1 MTRYLTKT
9 ITVLL
14 FLMIPAIVAGQ
25 AKAEVT
31 ATEIHMPSFSELE
44 EGWNTMK
51 PGGETSCAHGT
62 EYEFYTRAGDPSKQ
76 LIFLYGGG
84 ACIDAEGCAEG
95 SGHYFE
101 RIEPFMFPDGGL
113 RGILDLKHPANPFR
127 DHTMVGIPD
136 CTGDVHLG
144 NSDQVYVLRGN
155 DETSREFMIR
165 HRGQVN
171 AGSALD
177 WIYRN
182 ITDPREIF
190 VSGISAGGIAVPFYA
205 NRLARTYPYA
215 RVVGLGDAAGAF
227 SSRIDS
233 LQLDP
238 KNNPARWGL
247 PYVVRDHPG
256 WEEFPGQSGIQDL
269 NILAARGM
277 PNLHLY
283 QVDHANDANQDWRF
297 RQLGHPDPDLPE
309 ILRSHRSEIQSEVP
323 AFRAFI
329 LGGYR
334 HGILTENE
342 FYRISVGNV
351 ALRDWTAAIAA
362 GVEVPDVV
370 CEECS
375 RPDFIFDEDDLTIIN
390 ALISRLSEPGSWNP
404 NDEEGACPENAE
416 SWTLRCAISDVVREM
431 MGQSAA
437 NYPVA
442 HDIINEAVVRTGYD
456 RGRGSSFP
464 ALRLYNNAPGRTH
477 GEIMEFLE
485 TVQERIWLQLNNEPD
500 NGEN

>member
-1 MTRYLTKT
+1 MKICAKVSIAASILFALP
-9 ITVLL
+9 LL
-14 FLMIPAIVAGQ
+14 VQ
-25 AKAEVT
+25 AQEVS
-31 ATEIHMPSFSELE
+31 TEPKIHMPSFSELE
-44 EGWNTMK
+44 EGWNTLK
-51 PGGETSCAHGT
+51 PGGETRCAHGT
-62 EYEFYTRAGDPSKQ
+62 EYEFYTRADDPGK
-76 LIFLYGGG
+76 LLVFLYGGG
-84 ACIDAEGCAEG
+84 ACFDAEGCAEG

-101 RIEPFMFPDGGL
+101 RIEPWMYPDGF
-113 RGILDLKHPANPFR
+113 RGILDRGHKENPFR
-127 DHTMVGIPD
+127 DHTMIGIPV

-144 NSDQVYVLRGN
+144 NRDQDYVLHEN
-155 DETSREFMIR
+155 DGTTRAYTIR
-165 HRGQVN
+165 HRGQINVD
-171 AGSALD
+171 SALK
-177 WIYRN
+177 WIQQN
-182 ITDPREIF
+182 MPEVHEIF
-190 VSGISAGGIAVPFYA
+190 VSGLSAGGIAVPFYA
-205 NRLARTYPYA
+205 NRLARAYPDA
-215 RVVGLGDAAGAF
+215 RVTGLGDGAGAF
-227 SSRIDS
+227 SSRIDE

-238 KNNPARWGL
+238 QDNPARWGL
-247 PYVVRDHPG
+247 PHGVSRHPG
-256 WEEFPGQSGIQDL
+256 WADFPGQSGIQDL

-277 PNLHLY
+277 PNLRLY
-283 QVDHANDANQDWRF
+283 QVDHANDANQAWRF

-329 LGGYR
+329 LGGCR

-390 ALISRLSEPGSWNP
+390 ALISRLSEPDSWNP
-404 NDEEGACPENAE
+404 YDEEGACPENAK
-416 SWTLRCAISDVVREM
+416 SWSLRCAISDVVREM

-477 GEIMEFLE
+477 GEIMDFLE
-485 TVQERIWLQLNNEPD
+485 TVRERVWLQLNNEPY
-500 NGEN
+500 NGEK